1 MNRAARVYLWTER
14 IFYGKFLEDETL
26 AITKERLDVYLVNNN
41 FFSSREK
48 ARAAVMAGL
57 VFLDGQRVDKP
68 GHPVKPGTKIEIQG
82 NPLPYVSRGGL
93 KLEKALQ
100 AFQIN
105 LQDRVVLD
113 IGASTGGF
121 TDCALQNGAKR
132 VYAVDVGY
140 GQLAWK
146 LRSDPR
152 VVSLERTNIRYL
164 EPEALE
170 ERPDFV
176 TVDVSFISLALVLP
190 RVAMLTLPVTEGI
203 ALIKPQFE
211 AGKER
216 VGKKGVVREPEVH
229 RDVIEKVI
237 GVVDHL
243 GGQVGGLDF
252 SPVRGPEG
260 NIEYLLYF
268 LKGHSPQELITDC
281 DEVVARAHRELS

>member
-1 MNRAARVYLWTER
+1 MT
-14 IFYGKFLEDETL
+14 T
-26 AITKERLDVYLVNNN
+26 TKERLDIYLVNHG
-41 FFSSREK
+41 FFPSREK

-57 VFLDGQRVDKP
+57 VFVDGNRVDKP
-68 GHPVKPGTKIEIQG
+68 GYPVKEAANVQVQG
-82 NPLPYVSRGGL
+82 NPLPFVSRGGL
-93 KLEKALQ
+93 KLAKAIEVFHIDLRDQ
-100 AFQIN
+100 
-105 LQDRVVLD
+105 VVID

-152 VVSLERTNIRYL
+152 VTSLERSNIRYL
-164 EPEALE
+164 EPAALPE
-170 ERPDFV
+170 KPTFA
-176 TVDVSFISLALVLP
+176 TIDVSFISLSLVLP
-190 RVAMLTLPVTEGI
+190 RVDILTASKAAGV

-216 VGKKGVVREPEVH
+216 VGKKGVVRDPAVH
-229 RDVIEKVI
+229 KDVIHKI
-237 GVVDHL
+237 LAVVEQL
-243 GGQVGGLDF
+243 GWQVGGLDF

-268 LKGHSPQELITDC
+268 LKNQEQGATVVDV
-281 DEVVARAHRELS
+281 DKVVAEAHGTLEG